1 MNFRTFQILTA
12 LGVALFAVQAVAP
25 GSALAHERRTVG
37 KYTFVV
43 GFLGE
48 PAIVGEPNGID
59 LRISDAATNEPVD
72 GAEKTLK
79 AAIAF
84 GGLEPKE
91 FPLRA
96 RFGLNGSY
104 TADVIPTRAGAYIF
118 TFSGTI
124 NGQQVSEKFESGP
137 GRFSDVASASDPQF
151 PEVVRSSGELQKMAM
166 DAQTQAADAIAA
178 AAQARIF
185 GIGGIAVGILGFLV
199 GGVALV
205 NSRGKQ
211 AVPMSHK
218 SPIV

>member
-1 MNFRTFQILTA
+1 MKFRTFQILAT
-12 LGVALFAVQAVAP
+12 LVVALFAVQAVVP

-96 RFGLNGSY
+96 RFGLQGSY

-137 GRFSDVASASDPQF
+137 GRFSDVASATDLQF
-151 PEVVRSSGELQKMAM
+151 PEVVQSASELQKTVV
-166 DAQTQAADAIAA
+166 DARAQAADATAA
-178 AAQARIF
+178 ASQAKIF
-185 GIGGIAVGILGFLV
+185 GMGGIAVGILGLLV
-199 GGVALV
+199 GGVALMGG
-205 NSRGKQ
+205 RGK
-211 AVPMSHK
+211 
-218 SPIV
+218 